1 MAIFDYN
8 TEAEL
13 SPTESE
19 VELFPTRSRRTRE
32 PLGFGRFARA
42 ADAIRFAIEEL
53 PPKLLLAAQLKVGEK
68 RFGGDGIRRLY
79 ESAEYPLARRA
90 DDAVPYNNR
99 GNARRKKGDLDGAI
113 KDYAEAIRLK
123 PDFALAYNNR
133 GVARRKG
140 DLDGAIMDYAEAIR
154 LKPDFALAYNNRGVA
169 HSDKGDLDGAI
180 KDYAEAIRLKPDYA
194 LAYNNRGIARRKKG
208 DLDGAIK
215 DSAETIRLKPDFAL
229 AYYNRGLARRKKG
242 DLADVKAAI
251 ADFQKYLDGGGG
263 MCDGDQAEVEQFIRD
278 LKKKP

>member
-13 SPTESE
+13 SPTGSE
-19 VELFPTRSRRTRE
+19 AELFPTRGRRTRQ

-53 PPKLLLAAQLKVGEK
+53 PPERLLAAQLKVGEK

-123 PDFALAYNNR
+123 PN
-133 GVARRKG
+133 
-140 DLDGAIMDYAEAIR
+140 
-154 LKPDFALAYNNRGVA
+154 
-169 HSDKGDLDGAI
+169 
-180 KDYAEAIRLKPDYA
+180 
-194 LAYNNRGIARRKKG
+194 
-208 DLDGAIK
+208 
-215 DSAETIRLKPDFAL
+215 FAL

-242 DLADVKAAI
+242 DLANAKAAV
-251 ADFQKYLDGGGG
+251 ADFQKYLDLGGG
-263 MCDGDQAEVEQFIRD
+263 MRDGDQG
-278 LKKKP
+278 KKAHISRSAQDHIG